1 MVPHGQLRPRTTVC
15 RVSARAVV
23 AAAIQYPE
31 ERELLVRAGTVARV
45 RVFNRMP
52 PVVAAA
58 PGSLVRTA
66 RRPITRTRVREEAT
80 EEPVFRPASRVVPR
94 SMVAAAELVS
104 TERGVLVGT
113 ERRPGVAG
121 LVVVAPEQS
130 WQVEPPASLVRV
142 VSQIPAAVV
151 VVRAYAVPWD
161 TQVRVVLAAPASWS
175 CGTRYQR
182 CRSQTFPML
191 PTMDLRPPTISPH

>member
-1 MVPHGQLRPRTTVC
+1 MVLHGQLRPRTTVC

-58 PGSLVRTA
+58 PGPLVGTA
-66 RRPITRTRVREEAT
+66 RRPTTRTRVREEAT

-94 SMVAAAELVS
+94 FMVAA
-104 TERGVLVGT
+104 
-113 ERRPGVAG
+113 
-121 LVVVAPEQS
+121 VAPACTEPRAPEVLGQPQGAGEQVAVVPERL
-130 WQVEPPASLVRV
+130 WQVEVRASPPRV

-161 TQVRVVLAAPASWS
+161 TRVRVVLAAPASWS

-182 CRSQTFPML
+182 CRSQTFPTL
-191 PTMDLRPPTISPH
+191 PTMDHHPPTISPH